1 MDLGDLLT
9 QVEIYTKDRSNTEGQ
24 MAMEFI
30 KASKSKPVIEE
41 SLKTTKNMEREL
53 KKHNSLISK
62 EHSNMMK
69 SHKAY

>member
-9 QVEIYTKDRSNTEGQ
+9 QVEIYTKDRSNTEEQ

-41 SLKTTKNMEREL
+41 NLKITKNMEREL
-53 KKHNSLISK
+53 KKLNSLISK